1 MTPEGKVKQRVKK
14 ILDSYK
20 PDCWYFMPAARA
32 YGQAGVSDFIGL
44 YRNHMFAIETKA
56 GNNEPTPMQV
66 LQMNKIEKAGGKVF
80 TIREDTVYKI
90 ADWFRSIHQSWLN
103 VDAMLRKYRG
113 LFGERKNG
121 LSKSI

>member
-32 YGQAGVSDFIGL
+32 YGQAGVPDFIGL
-44 YRNHMFAIETKA
+44 YRNCMFAIETKA

-90 ADWFRSIHQSWLN
+90 SDWLRYVYVKWLN
-103 VDAMLRKYRG
+103 VENMMRKCQAIR
-113 LFGERKNG
+113 EVQSNG
-121 LSKSI
+121 LSKSS